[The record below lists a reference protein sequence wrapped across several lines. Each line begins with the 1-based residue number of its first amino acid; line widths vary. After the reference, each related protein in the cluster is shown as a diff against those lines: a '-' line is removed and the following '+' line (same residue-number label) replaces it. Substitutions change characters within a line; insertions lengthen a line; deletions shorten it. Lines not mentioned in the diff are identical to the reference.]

1 MIYLYYT
8 HFSIYVNSVNFP
20 LFPIIPGE
28 YNPVFI
34 IITINQKA
42 NERMV
47 VRVEKSKILSSEMK
61 SYQTTY
67 RHALDFCPM
76 NTEVTTETGSDGG
89 GGGWYKVAI
98 ARK

>member
-1 MIYLYYT
+1 
-8 HFSIYVNSVNFP
+8 VPAAASVN
-20 LFPIIPGE
+20 LITHTHTHTNE
-28 YNPVFI
+28 YI